1 MTADL
6 STLTVVSWNVN
17 LRKGTWDTIQGLGA
31 DVVLLQ
37 EASKTGL
44 EAASGYRVI
53 PPPTDDWKIAGGGGA
68 AATAIAVLNPDLVFE
83 PIPLAALGQGGGEIL
98 ESSHPGQFTAIR
110 VPFGTGSLV
119 LVSLYA
125 IWKGSFAD
133 ATLHRAISDL
143 TPLLAKGT
151 EMLVMG
157 DMNVFRGYTLGDG
170 KSTLKR
176 YDAVFDR
183 FDSLGLHL
191 IGPFGAEP
199 LAGCPCSEGPDCRHV
214 RTYRHLNKVDSPA
227 LQLDFGF
234 GTVGVQRALDT
245 CRVLDEAKWWSH
257 SDHAPVEIRL
267 TTG

>member
-1 MTADL
+1 MAADL

-17 LRKGTWDTIQGLGA
+17 RRKGTWDTIQGLGD

-125 IWKGSFAD
+125 IWKGPFAD

-143 TPLLAKGT
+143 TPLLGKGT

-170 KSTLKR
+170 DSTLKR
-176 YDAVFDR
+176 YNAVFDR
-183 FDSLGLHL
+183 FESLELHL
-191 IGPFGAEP
+191 LGPFGAEP
-199 LAGCPCSEGPDCRHV
+199 LAGCPCSDGSDCRHV

-227 LQLDFGF
+227 LQLDFAF
-234 GTVGVQRALDT
+234 GTPGLGRSMASCQ
-245 CRVLDEAKWWSH
+245 VLDHDIWWAM
-257 SDHAPVEIRL
+257 SDHAPIRI
-267 TTG
+267 TV